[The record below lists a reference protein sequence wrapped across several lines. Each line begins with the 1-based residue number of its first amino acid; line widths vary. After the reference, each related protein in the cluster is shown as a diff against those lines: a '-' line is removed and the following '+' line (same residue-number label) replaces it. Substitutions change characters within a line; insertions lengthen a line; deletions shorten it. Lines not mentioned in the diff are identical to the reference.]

1 MSVHSGLSG
10 PGANDP
16 VNADALRFAIGR
28 SCAAAV
34 PAGVLL
40 QGKARAELSAD
51 SWLRGARAPERSL
64 KIVP

>member
-34 PAGVLL
+34 PAGALL

-51 SWLRGARAPERSL
+51 SYYYYYFIKWSDE
-64 KIVP
+64 